1 MFGFIV
7 IDGYSDVLFS
17 HNCQDVFKK
26 NPESF
31 SNNHLMQ
38 ILAPLLLS
46 KRIFKSETSQDFLSL
61 RFNRNR
67 IVFKDRLGFTLMA
80 VGKCCLESELKLF
93 LSDALR
99 MMDILL
105 GPDFESLKVIK
116 VRFKESFGVSG
127 SELIPC
133 TLSGLGSNQ
142 II

>member
-17 HNCQDVFKK
+17 HKCQDVFKK
-26 NPESF
+26 NPEAF
-31 SNNHLMQ
+31 SKNHLMQ